1 MIKIKVIQF
10 NKYKNQH
17 NYDYIDTMLDYA
29 KENNIELALCF
40 KTEDVYEL
48 FDVIDKELKI
58 TAVTMN
64 KDIIDRLSGT
74 NYVDLNSLKEY

>member
-1 MIKIKVIQF
+1 MKVIQF
-10 NKYKNQH
+10 NKYKKQH
-17 NYDYIDTMLDYA
+17 NYEYIDYMLDYA

-48 FDVIDKELKI
+48 SDVIDKELKI

>member
-17 NYDYIDTMLDYA
+17 NYDYIDAMLDYA
-29 KENNIELALCF
+29 KESNIELALCF

>member
-1 MIKIKVIQF
+1 
-10 NKYKNQH
+10 
-17 NYDYIDTMLDYA
+17 MLDYA
-29 KENNIELALCF
+29 KESNIELALCF

-74 NYVDLNSLKEY
+74 NYVDLNSLK

>member
-1 MIKIKVIQF
+1 
-10 NKYKNQH
+10 
-17 NYDYIDTMLDYA
+17 MLDYA

>member
-1 MIKIKVIQF
+1 MKVIQF
-10 NKYKNQH
+10 NKYKKQH
-17 NYDYIDTMLDYA
+17 NYEYIDYMLDYA

-74 NYVDLNSLKEY
+74 NYVELNNLK